1 MDGSGPPAPA
11 APVRRAR
18 GCGRDRVA
26 AFMARLL
33 GRPAR
38 CAARVRCRG
47 RPGVVRGGDL
57 GAALAGPAPGRLE
70 RSGRKR
76 RRGVSGRLLR
86 SQRPDRRGLLPRVGP
101 GRARHHAGGA
111 GGFCRRHRLVR
122 PLSPARLALG
132 RDAGDSARGRPSRP
146 GLLATPGPTFAVGG
160 LDRAHRGH
168 LRLPWPGPIPSEEA
182 RFRVVELD
190 SQQRRTL
197 VWAGLGVVL
206 TAFDGSVLVLALPA
220 IASEFHARVPAL
232 SNLGSV
238 LALGGLGALP
248 LATLADRFGRRRLIA
263 LGVGGFSIANFAS
276 AFAPS
281 LEALAVLRL
290 VAVCFEVLVGGV
302 ATALIVE
309 EAPRGRR
316 GQAVS
321 VLAVLSGGGTGL
333 TVLAYPVVAP
343 HWRWLFLAGGIG
355 LVAAPLI
362 WRRLPEGR
370 AWQRVRLSGSAL
382 RLLLEP
388 AWRRR
393 LFVIAG
399 TTALLAVL
407 LEPAGLLFT
416 LFASQALHMS
426 PVGISELIAVSG
438 IAGGASYV
446 AGGFLTDRFGRR
458 IPGTALTAATA

>member
-1 MDGSGPPAPA
+1 
-11 APVRRAR
+11 V
-18 GCGRDRVA
+18 
-26 AFMARLL
+26 L
-33 GRPAR
+33 
-38 CAARVRCRG
+38 
-47 RPGVVRGGDL
+47 
-57 GAALAGPAPGRLE
+57 
-70 RSGRKR
+70 
-76 RRGVSGRLLR
+76 
-86 SQRPDRRGLLPRVGP
+86 
-101 GRARHHAGGA
+101 
-111 GGFCRRHRLVR
+111 
-122 PLSPARLALG
+122 
-132 RDAGDSARGRPSRP
+132 
-146 GLLATPGPTFAVGG
+146 
-160 LDRAHRGH
+160 
-168 LRLPWPGPIPSEEA
+168 
-182 RFRVVELD
+182 ELD

-197 VWAGLGVVL
+197 VWAGLAVVL

-263 LGVGGFSIANFAS
+263 VGVAGFSMANFAS

-281 LEALAVLRL
+281 LESLAVLRL
-290 VAVCFEVLVGGV
+290 IAVCFEVLVGGV

-309 EAPRGRR
+309 EAPPARR

-321 VLAVLSGGGTGL
+321 VLAVLSGAGTGL
-333 TVLAYPVVAP
+333 TVIAYPVVAP

-362 WRRLPEGR
+362 WMKLPEGR
-370 AWQRVRLSGSAL
+370 AWQRARFSGSAL
-382 RLLLEP
+382 RLLIQP

-393 LFVIAG
+393 LLVIAG

-416 LFASQALHMS
+416 LFATQTLHMG
-426 PVGISELIAVSG
+426 PVVISELIVVSG
-438 IAGGASYV
+438 VAGGASYV

-458 IPGTALTAATA
+458 GPGTALTAATAMSAGLSFIGGTPVFVLGNVLWSSFASAATPVFGAWTAELFPTRARATAEAMGSVAAAAGSVAGLQAVGLLSQSVGLGIALGLTGVVALGGSALLLLLPETRGSPLPD